1 MKMPPEA
8 TSIIKRLDIGGFAR
22 QSPTQARIIA
32 LQSIEDVVLDTEFLG
47 QNSKGIG
54 ILRQTLAAEAS
65 IPATYPAAAI
75 C

>member
-8 TSIIKRLDIGGFAR
+8 NSIIHRLNIGGFAR
-22 QSPTQARIIA
+22 QSPTQAHIIA

-54 ILRQTLAAEAS
+54 ILRQTLAAEAA
-65 IPATYPAAAI
+65 IPAIYPPTAI